1 MFAFD
6 LDVCLQAPGWHR
18 CGSCWLAHLVR
29 FWLAVVALFCY
40 AANTR
45 HRKKSSEAN
54 REASWWKPNFSSAR
68 GNLVGGSVFGH
79 AARYRLRRPGFKHS
93 SPTLLPA
100 RGPRVF
106 AVTQNPTAW
115 RQPTTTVTDEVH
127 VQVCMYGCWR
137 ARASPFPRTRPSF
150 LFIVSS
156 DRFNRHGGCCRCG
169 PAELTT
175 ELPIVPE
182 ASTRKC

>member
-29 FWLAVVALFCY
+29 FWLADVTLFCY

-45 HRKKSSEAN
+45 HSKKSSEAN

-100 RGPRVF
+100 RGPRAS
-106 AVTQNPTAW
+106 AVTHIPTADHHSDG
-115 RQPTTTVTDEVH
+115 RGLLPPFKFA
-127 VQVCMYGCWR
+127 CMDAGGLG
-137 ARASPFPRTRPSF
+137 PHLFRTAACG
-150 LFIVSS
+150 S
-156 DRFNRHGGCCRCG
+156 DRLNRHGGCCRCG

-175 ELPIVPE
+175 ELLIVPE
-182 ASTRKC
+182 ASTRK